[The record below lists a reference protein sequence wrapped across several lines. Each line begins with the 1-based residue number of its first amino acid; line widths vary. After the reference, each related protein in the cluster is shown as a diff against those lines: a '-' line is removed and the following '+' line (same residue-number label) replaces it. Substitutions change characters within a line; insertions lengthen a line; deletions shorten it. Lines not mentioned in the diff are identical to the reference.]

1 MNIAAIILSSALI
14 SAVTSIILG
23 YVFEHTRY
31 LKDKKLTVYTEF
43 LEQLDKVF
51 PYELFESIDGHTLI
65 SIMQRENARLGKH
78 ILKIKL
84 LSQNKNIRRNAD
96 ELSSLFDD
104 LIDRIDP
111 DASQEETDA
120 ITEKVRTISEELIGE
135 MNNDIR
141 SLF

>member
-43 LEQLDKVF
+43 LEQLDKV
-51 PYELFESIDGHTLI
+51 FESIDGHTLI

-120 ITEKVRTISEELIGE
+120 ITEKVRTISEELIRE